1 MINMKRLMQACIVLV
16 LALAAPAHASW
27 LLGLSAG
34 GQAGVSHT
42 GGDVDEGSF
51 LIGANARME
60 LLSFIAA
67 EIAVDYRN
75 ESLDEGDIRTV
86 PVQLSALFTL
96 LPFIYVTA
104 GVGWYSISIDGDLR
118 DQFGDGDLGNT
129 GYHTG
134 AGIGIPLPGP
144 WSFIG
149 DARYVFLNYGESAA
163 GFSENADYYQIT
175 GGLQYKLF

>member
-1 MINMKRLMQACIVLV
+1 L
-16 LALAAPAHASW
+16 
-27 LLGLSAG
+27 
-34 GQAGVSHT
+34 SHT
-42 GGDVDEGSF
+42 GGDVDESSF
-51 LIGANARME
+51 LIGANARVEM
-60 LLSFIAA
+60 LSFLAA

-75 ESLDEGDIRTV
+75 ESLDEGDIQTV

-96 LPFIYVTA
+96 LPFVYVTA
-104 GVGWYSISIDGDLR
+104 GVGWYSISVDGDLE
-118 DQFGDGDLGNT
+118 DQFGEGDLDNT

-149 DARYVFLNYGESAA
+149 DARYVFLTYGENATDLSDYG
-163 GFSENADYYQIT
+163 GFYQIT